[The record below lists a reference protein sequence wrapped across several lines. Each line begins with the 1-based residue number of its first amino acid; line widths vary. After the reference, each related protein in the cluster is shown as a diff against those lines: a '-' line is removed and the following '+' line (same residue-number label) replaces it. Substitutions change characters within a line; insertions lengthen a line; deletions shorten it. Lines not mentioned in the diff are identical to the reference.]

1 VLTTTGLLEA
11 GHALDVRQGDA
22 GRDAVDG
29 LVPSLVIEPRT
40 VEAVAA
46 TLAWASNNKLSVLL
60 EGGGTKRSW
69 GRVPERL
76 DVNVCLRQLD
86 RVLDH
91 RQGDLTVSVEAGLT
105 LRRLN
110 EALALR
116 GQQLP
121 LDPPYADRATIG
133 GLLATNDSG
142 PARHRFG
149 TPRDLVIG
157 VQLATTNGR
166 LAKAGGQVVK
176 NVAGYDL
183 SKLISGSF
191 GTLAAIVSATFKVS
205 PLPAASKTLVI
216 EGLRADELVRVVDD
230 ISKSQ
235 LEPVAFEI
243 HVRRDAREPGSEI
256 RCLVRFA
263 SLPEVVDEQVRDAA
277 ALVGASGVSCRM
289 VAEDAEA
296 RLWQA
301 HSISGDVTATGA
313 AIVRASWLPAN
324 LGGVLALLDEVG
336 SRVGIAMTGRAA
348 VGAGSIRIAGV
359 ATQQAAAITRL
370 RQSEVVG
377 NVVVTSA
384 TTELKAMVD
393 VWGQRDAS
401 QLFLTLKR
409 ALDPNGTLGA
419 GRSSW

>member
-1 VLTTTGLLEA
+1 MLTTTELLDA
-11 GHALDVRQGDA
+11 GHALDARQGDA

-29 LVPSLVIEPRT
+29 LVPGLVVEPRT
-40 VEAVAA
+40 AEAVAA

-76 DVNVCLRQLD
+76 DVNVCLRRLD

-157 VQLATTNGR
+157 VQLATTDGR

-216 EGLRADELVRVVDD
+216 EGVRADELVRVVDD

-235 LEPVAFEI
+235 LEPVAFEL
-243 HVRRDAREPGSEI
+243 HVRRNAGGTGTEI

-263 SLPEVVDEQVRDAA
+263 SLLEVVDEQVKDAA
-277 ALVGASGVSCRM
+277 ALVGASGVSCRI
-289 VAEDAEA
+289 VGEDAEA

-301 HSISGDVTATGA
+301 HSVSGDVSAGA

-324 LGGVLALLDEVG
+324 LGRVLALLDEVG
-336 SRVGIAMTGRAA
+336 STTGIAMIGRAA
-348 VGAGSIRIAGV
+348 VGAGLIRIAGNV
-359 ATQQAAAITRL
+359 TQQAAAITRL

-384 TTELKAMVD
+384 TTELKAMAD
-393 VWGQRDAS
+393 VWGRRDAS
-401 QLFLTLKR
+401 QLFLTVKR
-409 ALDPNGTLGA
+409 AFDPNGTLGA

>member
-1 VLTTTGLLEA
+1 MRGTRWMR
-11 GHALDVRQGDA
+11 VRPT
-22 GRDAVDG
+22 RDAT
-29 LVPSLVIEPRT
+29 PSTASCRASSSSHGQLRQWRPRSRGPRT
-40 VEAVAA
+40 
-46 TLAWASNNKLSVLL
+46 ASCRCCF

-76 DVNVCLRQLD
+76 DVNVGLRRLD

-157 VQLATTNGR
+157 VQLATTDGR

-216 EGLRADELVRVVDD
+216 EGAPRRRARA
-230 ISKSQ
+230 SRGRH
-235 LEPVAFEI
+235 LEEPARAGGI
-243 HVRRDAREPGSEI
+243 RGSCPSRRGRARHEI

-263 SLPEVVDEQVRDAA
+263 SLPEVVDEQVKDAA
-277 ALVGASGVSCRM
+277 ALVGASGVSCRI
-289 VAEDAEA
+289 VGEDAER

-301 HSISGDVTATGA
+301 HSVSGDVSAGA

-324 LGGVLALLDEVG
+324 LAPRRWRC
-336 SRVGIAMTGRAA
+336 STKWARQRGIAMIGRAA
-348 VGAGSIRIAGV
+348 VGAGLIRIAGECH
-359 ATQQAAAITRL
+359 AAGRGDYPASAVGGC
-370 RQSEVVG
+370 RQRRG
-377 NVVVTSA
+377 H
-384 TTELKAMVD
+384 
-393 VWGQRDAS
+393 QRDD
-401 QLFLTLKR
+401 R
-409 ALDPNGTLGA
+409 AQGDGRCLGA
-419 GRSSW
+419 DATRVSCS

>member
-1 VLTTTGLLEA
+1 MRDRAT
-11 GHALDVRQGDA
+11 
-22 GRDAVDG
+22 RDATPSTASC
-29 LVPSLVIEPRT
+29 PSLVIEPRT

-157 VQLATTNGR
+157 VQLATTDGR

-263 SLPEVVDEQVRDAA
+263 SLLEVVDEQVRDAA
-277 ALVGASGVSCRM
+277 ALVGASGVSCRI
-289 VAEDAEA
+289 VGEDPEA

-301 HSISGDVTATGA
+301 HSVSGDVSAGA

-324 LGGVLALLDEVG
+324 LGRVLALLDEVG
-336 SRVGIAMTGRAA
+336 STTGIAMIGRAA
-348 VGAGSIRIAGV
+348 VGAGLIRIAGNV
-359 ATQQAAAITRL
+359 TQQAAAITRL

-384 TTELKAMVD
+384 TTELKAMAD
-393 VWGQRDAS
+393 VWGRRDAS
-401 QLFLTLKR
+401 QLFLTVKR
-409 ALDPNGTLGA
+409 AFDPNGTLGA